1 MKIKRIRTQNY
12 RGKNFDL
19 EPAKINLFFAKNGTG
34 KTSLC
39 DAVRYGITGLVR
51 RIICTAGRYRSSS
64 ITECPSSA
72 HGEKLPCAG

>member
-39 DAVRYGITGLVR
+39 DAVRYGLRGLSR

-64 ITECPSSA
+64 DNGMSIQRA
-72 HGEKLPCAG
+72 RGKLPCAG

>member
-1 MKIKRIRTQNY
+1 MNIKRIRTQNY

-39 DAVRYGITGLVR
+39 DAVRYGITGLVPPDNLHSGAVQ
-51 RIICTAGRYRSSS
+51 IIFDNGMS
-64 ITECPSSA
+64 IQRARGKATV
-72 HGEKLPCAG
+72 

>member
-34 KTSLC
+34 KTI
-39 DAVRYGITGLVR
+39 DLV
-51 RIICTAGRYRSSS
+51 AGER
-64 ITECPSSA
+64 
-72 HGEKLPCAG
+72 LP